1 MVDDPD
7 PTKKSDPEPTRRPV
21 PDGPRE
27 VDDAARQETEYP
39 ADETD
44 EG

>member
-1 MVDDPD
+1 MVDDPE
-7 PTKKSDPEPTRRPV
+7 PTKKSATEPT
-21 PDGPRE
+21 PDGPPE

-39 ADETD
+39 SDETD